1 MSKPKRKEHRA
12 NRASLSN
19 ARISPR
25 KVRIVADL
33 IRNKPVSEAME
44 ILQFTP
50 KKAAPMLR
58 KLIDSALYNI
68 EESQQLDWDLD
79 DLVIADLQVN
89 EGPTLRRF
97 LPRAQGRA
105 TRLNKRSSHITV
117 VLQPRA

>member
-1 MSKPKRKEHRA
+1 MSKPKRKQHRA
-12 NRASLSN
+12 NQAFLRN
-19 ARISPR
+19 ARIAPR

-33 IRNKPVSEAME
+33 IRNKPVAEAMD

-79 DLVIADLQVN
+79 DLVISELQVN

>member
-1 MSKPKRKEHRA
+1 MSKAKRKQHRA
-12 NRASLSN
+12 NQAVLRN
-19 ARISPR
+19 ARIAPR

-33 IRNKPVSEAME
+33 IRNKPVGEAMD

-50 KKAAPMLR
+50 KKASPMLR
-58 KLIDSALYNI
+58 KLIDSAIYNI
-68 EESQQLDWDLD
+68 EESRELDWDID
-79 DLVIADLQVN
+79 DLVVANLQVD

>member
-1 MSKPKRKEHRA
+1 MSKAKRRQHRP
-12 NRASLSN
+12 NRASLRN
-19 ARISPR
+19 VRIAPR

-33 IRNKPVSEAME
+33 IRNKSVAEAMD

-50 KKAAPMLR
+50 KRASPMLR
-58 KLIDSALYNI
+58 KLIDSAMYNI
-68 EESQQLDWDLD
+68 EESRELDWDID
-79 DLVIADLQVN
+79 DLVVANLQVD

>member
-1 MSKPKRKEHRA
+1 MSKPKRRQHRA
-12 NRASLSN
+12 NQATLQG

-33 IRNKPVSEAME
+33 IRNKPVSEAMD
-44 ILQFTP
+44 ILRFTP

-58 KLIDSALYNI
+58 KLIDSAMYNI
-68 EESQQLDWDLD
+68 EESKELDWDLD
-79 DLVIADLQVN
+79 ELVVATAKVD

-105 TRLNKRSSHITV
+105 TRLNKRSSHITI

>member
-1 MSKPKRKEHRA
+1 MSKAKRRQHRP
-12 NRASLSN
+12 NRVTLSN
-19 ARISPR
+19 VRIAPR

-33 IRNKPVSEAME
+33 IRNKTVAEAMD

-50 KKAAPMLR
+50 KKASPMLR
-58 KLIDSALYNI
+58 KLIDSAMYNI
-68 EESQQLDWDLD
+68 EESRELDWDLD
-79 DLVIADLQVN
+79 ELVVANLQVD

>member
-1 MSKPKRKEHRA
+1 MSKAKRRQHRP
-12 NRASLSN
+12 NRVTLNNVRSA
-19 ARISPR
+19 PR

-33 IRNKPVSEAME
+33 IRNKTVAEAMD

-50 KKAAPMLR
+50 KKASPMLR
-58 KLIDSALYNI
+58 KLIDSAMYNI
-68 EESQQLDWDLD
+68 EESRELDWDLD
-79 DLVIADLQVN
+79 ELVVANLQVD

>member
-1 MSKPKRKEHRA
+1 MSKPKRREHRA
-12 NRASLSN
+12 NQASLRN
-19 ARISPR
+19 ARIAPR

-33 IRNKPVSEAME
+33 VRNKPVSEAMD

-58 KLIDSALYNI
+58 KLIDSAMYNI
-68 EESQQLDWDLD
+68 EVSKELDWDLD
-79 DLVIADLQVN
+79 DLVVASLQVD

>member
-1 MSKPKRKEHRA
+1 MSKQKRRQHRP
-12 NRASLSN
+12 NRVTLKG

-33 IRNKPVSEAME
+33 VRNKPVTEALD

-58 KLIDSALYNI
+58 KLIDSAMYNI
-68 EESQQLDWDLD
+68 EESKELDWDLD
-79 DLVIADLQVN
+79 HLVVADLQVD

-105 TRLNKRSSHITV
+105 TRLNKRSSHITIT
-117 VLQPRA
+117 LKPRA

>member
-1 MSKPKRKEHRA
+1 MSKQKRKQHRA
-12 NRASLSN
+12 NKATLRN
-19 ARISPR
+19 ARIAPR

-33 IRNKPVSEAME
+33 IRNKPVSEAMD

-58 KLIDSALYNI
+58 KLIDSAMYNI
-68 EESQQLDWDLD
+68 EESKELDWDLD
-79 DLVIADLQVN
+79 ELVIATATVD
-89 EGPTLRRF
+89 EGRTLRRF
-97 LPRAQGRA
+97 QPRAQGRA

>member
-1 MSKPKRKEHRA
+1 MSKQKRRQHRP
-12 NRASLSN
+12 NRVSLKG
-19 ARISPR
+19 ARIAPR

-33 IRNKPVSEAME
+33 VRNKPVTEALD

-50 KKAAPMLR
+50 KKAAPILR
-58 KLIDSALYNI
+58 KMIDSAMYNI
-68 EESQQLDWDLD
+68 EESKELDWDLD
-79 DLVIADLQVN
+79 HLVVADLQVN

-117 VLQPRA
+117 TLEPRA

>member
-1 MSKPKRKEHRA
+1 MGKPKRRQHRP
-12 NRASLSN
+12 NRVTLQG
-19 ARISPR
+19 ARIAPR

-33 IRNKPVSEAME
+33 VRNKPVGEALD

-58 KLIDSALYNI
+58 KLIDSAISNI
-68 EESQQLDWDLD
+68 EESKEVDWDLD
-79 DLVIADLQVN
+79 DLVIADLQVD

-105 TRLNKRSSHITV
+105 TRLNKRSSHITLT
-117 VLQPRA
+117 LQPRD